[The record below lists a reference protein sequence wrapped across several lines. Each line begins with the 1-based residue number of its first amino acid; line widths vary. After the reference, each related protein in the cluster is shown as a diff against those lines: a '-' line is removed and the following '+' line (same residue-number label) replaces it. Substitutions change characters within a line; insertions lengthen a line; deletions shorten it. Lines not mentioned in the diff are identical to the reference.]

1 MYYIF
6 YDPIYEGSNKWG
18 ITNLENVTFTNT
30 LIESYNKWLINRS
43 FKAIFGSYEKT
54 INGYFEKL
62 KSEVSPDPSAPELIV
77 TINSIEEL
85 PILYPELFI

>member
-18 ITNLENVTFTNT
+18 ITNLEKVVFTDTFTDA
-30 LIESYNKWLINRS
+30 YNKWLNFAIS
-43 FKAIFGSYEKT
+43 PAIFGSYEKT

-62 KSEVSPDPSAPELIV
+62 KNEVSPDPSAPELIV
-77 TINSIEEL
+77 TINNIEEL
-85 PILYPELFI
+85 PILYPELLI